1 MRRGALLSSDDGD
14 MGHLNEGYLNKN
26 FGISD
31 DNIFKVVE
39 DSPLE
44 DDVQKYRQQFS
55 ALIERIREK
64 EKQIKEEQS

>member
-1 MRRGALLSSDDGD
+1 